1 MSLIDANL
9 KKLNIILPDPK
20 GPVGAYIATKIVG
33 KLLFISGQVSIDKDA
48 KLITGKIGKDLNLE
62 EAYDAARRVGI
73 SILSVIK
80 NDIGFE
86 KVNKVV
92 KILGLV
98 NCTKTFVEQPKVI
111 NGCSDL
117 LVEFFGEKGKHARS
131 ALGVYVLPN
140 NIPVEIEAIIEL
152 TKN

>member
-1 MSLIDANL
+1 M
-9 KKLNIILPDPK
+9 NIKFISTPK
-20 GPVGAYIATKIVG
+20 PIGNFVNVRFSGNIAY
-33 KLLFISGQVSIDKDA
+33 ISGQGPFDDSG
-48 KLITGKIGKDLNLE
+48 KLITGKVGKDLNLE
-62 EAYDAARRVGI
+62 QAYDAARRVGI

-86 KVNKVV
+86 KINKVI

-98 NCTKTFVEQPKVI
+98 NCTEDFIEQPKVI

-117 LVEFFGEKGKHARS
+117 LVEFFGEKGMHARS

-140 NIPVEIEAIIEL
+140 NIPVEIEAIIEI
-152 TKN
+152 NN

>member
-1 MSLIDANL
+1 MDLKFINTPQPIGNFVNVRFTGNL
-9 KKLNIILPDPK
+9 
-20 GPVGAYIATKIVG
+20 AY
-33 KLLFISGQVSIDKDA
+33 ISGQGPFDDNG
-48 KLITGKIGKDLNLE
+48 KLITGKVGKDLDIDQ
-62 EAYDAARRVGI
+62 AYDAAKRVGI
-73 SILSVIK
+73 ALLSVIN

-86 KVNKVV
+86 KVNKIV

-98 NCTKTFVEQPKVI
+98 NCTEDFLQQPQVI

-117 LVEFFGEKGKHARS
+117 FVEYFGEKGKHARS

-152 TKN
+152 NN

>member
-1 MSLIDANL
+1 M
-9 KKLNIILPDPK
+9 NIKFIETPSPIGNFVNVRLT
-20 GPVGAYIATKIVG
+20 GHYAY
-33 KLLFISGQVSIDKDA
+33 ISGQGPFDDNGN
-48 KLITGKIGKDLNLE
+48 LIKGKVGKDLNID

-80 NDIGFE
+80 NEIGFE
-86 KVNKVV
+86 KVHKII

-98 NCTKTFVEQPKVI
+98 NCTEDFYLQPKVI

-117 LVEFFGEKGKHARS
+117 LVEYFGETKGMHARS

>member
-1 MSLIDANL
+1 MNIKFIDT
-9 KKLNIILPDPK
+9 PK
-20 GPVGAYIATKIVG
+20 PIGNFVNVRFSNNYAY
-33 KLLFISGQVSIDKDA
+33 ISGQGPFDDNG
-48 KLITGKIGKDLNLE
+48 KLITGKVGKELNID

-80 NDIGFE
+80 NEIGFE
-86 KVNKVV
+86 RINKIV

-98 NCTKTFVEQPKVI
+98 NCTEDFILQPKVI

-117 LVEFFGEKGKHARS
+117 LVEYLGKEKGVHARS

-140 NIPVEIEAIIEL
+140 NIPVEIEAIVEL
-152 TKN
+152 IKE